1 MIGLGQGLSVGLP
14 SGKTG
19 GGFAGALDG
28 LSSGLRDAWSVVRR
42 PLASYTGPLVQVRRE
57 SDNDETLIYSRA
69 DGRLDVAAAADFK
82 GASLLRVVKVFGA
95 MGWRD
100 LYQNNVADQPQLVL
114 TGGIN
119 GGPSVL
125 KDQESYSSQML
136 LLDYSIQPGDTCYL
150 IEQSLQP
157 AMWQRGFTIVGWA
170 GREFHLSSGATNLA
184 QFTME
189 SDLSPPLG
197 TTDAVCE
204 IFANTSGG
212 PVRCWSNGVD
222 AAPGTP
228 QQGLPTYLTQN
239 SIFCGSAGKQ
249 LFAELGIWN
258 YGFGDAEAAL
268 LWART
273 NPAHL

>member
-1 MIGLGQGLSVGLP
+1 MIGLGQALSVGLP

-69 DGRLDVAAAADFK
+69 DGRLDVAAAADFM
-82 GASLLRVVKVFGA
+82 GESILRVVTVFGA
-95 MGWRD
+95 NGWKN
-100 LYQNNVADQPQLVL
+100 LYQNNAADQPQLIL

-125 KDQESYSSQML
+125 KDQEVYNTQML
-136 LLDYSIQPGDTCYL
+136 LLDYCLIPGDSCYL

-157 AMWQRGFTIVGWA
+157 QEWQRGFCIVGWA
-170 GREFHLSSGATNLA
+170 GRDFHISSGATNLA
-184 QFTME
+184 QFTLQ
-189 SDLSPPLG
+189 SDLAPTLG
-197 TTDAVCE
+197 TTAAVCE
-204 IFANTSGG
+204 VFANTSGG

-222 AAPGTP
+222 VAAGST
-228 QQGLPTYLTQN
+228 QHGDIVYLTQS
-239 SIFCGSAGKQ
+239 SIFSTSAGKQ
-249 LFAELGIWN
+249 LFAELGIWD
-258 YGFGDAEAAL
+258 YGFGDSDAAM
-268 LWART
+268 LWSRT
-273 NPAHL
+273 NPASL